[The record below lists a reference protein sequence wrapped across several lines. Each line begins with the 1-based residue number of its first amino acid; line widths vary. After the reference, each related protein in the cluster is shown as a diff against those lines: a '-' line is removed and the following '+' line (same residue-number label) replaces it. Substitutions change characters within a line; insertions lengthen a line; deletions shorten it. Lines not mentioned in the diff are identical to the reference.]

1 MILIDSGGSL
11 AERRA
16 ALFCALLLLTLTACD
31 RVSYVETLTIENP
44 TDYDL
49 LVNVRGNESSG
60 VLGLGVVH
68 KRATEERGQVID
80 MGPVWVYEF
89 RYQGLDA
96 GQVRVSRR
104 DLANQGWRFV
114 IPEEI
119 GTRLQELGLP
129 PSVD

>member
-1 MILIDSGGSL
+1 MIFTKSQWLP

-16 ALFCALLLLTLTACD
+16 ALVCAVLLLGLTACD

-49 LVNVRGNESSG
+49 LVNVRGNETSG

-68 KRATEERGQVID
+68 KRATEEREQVID
-80 MGPVWVYEF
+80 VGPVWVYEF

-104 DLANQGWRFV
+104 DLANQDWRFV

-119 GTRLQELGLP
+119 GTRLQELGLN